1 MKGRGRAIDKVFE
14 ELEARLGRRR
24 VSRDPVVLGL
34 HAVDASSY
42 YFVPK
47 DLADRFV
54 LVAPEGPEEVAEVVK
69 VAYSHG
75 VPVIPQG
82 SSTDLS
88 MGGGVVSLTTAYQ
101 VETLGGGVVIHTARM
116 NRIPEISDVDRV
128 AEVEPGLRID
138 SLNEELGGTGL
149 FFPVDPASARAA
161 TVGGAIAAG
170 SGGLRGARYG
180 TMRDWVLGVEFV
192 DGIGRIHRTGCR
204 TVKCRQGYDITRLMV
219 GSEGTLG
226 IITKA
231 VLKLWP
237 RPASIARVM
246 AVFKGFR
253 ELYAFFMGVRRGRV
267 PMIAEYMDER
277 VSEKVIRNLGLS
289 IPPGHLVILD
299 VEAGSGEEAE
309 RILRDLVESARA
321 GGAVHVEG
329 AVSGEEGFERIYMVR
344 RAMFPSF
351 VRMRRRKHVVAEDTA
366 VPLSRIPEYVERLR
380 SLERRHGRDIDLGGH
395 LGDGNLHPHI
405 EGDLDDPEDRRR
417 IFEIAREMVAEAIRL
432 GGTASS
438 EHGIGSMKLDL
449 LIMELRSLGSE
460 HTIDL
465 MRSIKRAFDPKWILN
480 PGRVIPP
487 EG

>member
-1 MKGRGRAIDKVFE
+1 MGGDMEKVFE
-14 ELEARLGRRR
+14 ELRARLGKGR

-42 YFVPK
+42 YFIPK

-54 LVAPEGPEEVAEVVK
+54 LVMPEKPEDVAEAVK
-69 VAYSHG
+69 IAYNRG

-88 MGGGVVSLTTAYQ
+88 MGGGVVSLTTASQ
-101 VETLGGGVVIHTARM
+101 IETLGRGIVIHMARM
-116 NRIPEISDVDRV
+116 DKILEISETDRV
-128 AEVEPGLRID
+128 AVVEPGLRID
-138 SLNEELGGTGL
+138 ALNEALGDTGL

-161 TVGGAIAAG
+161 TVGGAVAAG

-180 TMRDWVLGVEFV
+180 TMRDWVLGLEFV
-192 DGIGRIHRTGCR
+192 DGVGRIHRTGCR

-226 IITKA
+226 IITRA
-231 VLKLWP
+231 ILKLWP
-237 RPASIARVM
+237 RPASIARAM

-253 ELYAFFMGVRRGRV
+253 ELYSFFTSVRRGRV
-267 PMIAEYMDER
+267 PLIAEYMDER
-277 VSEKVIRNLGLS
+277 VSEKVIKNLGLS
-289 IPPGHLVILD
+289 IPPGHMIIVD
-299 VEAGSGEEAE
+299 VETGSGEEAE
-309 RILRDLVESARA
+309 KISRDLVEAARTR
-321 GGAVHVEG
+321 GAVHVES
-329 AVSGEEGFERIYMVR
+329 AVSSEEKFERIYMVR

-351 VRMRRRKHVVAEDTA
+351 VKMRRRKHVVAEDTA
-366 VPLSRIPEYVERLR
+366 VPLSKIPEYVERLR
-380 SLERRHGRDIDLGGH
+380 MLERKHGREIDLGGH

-405 EGDLDDPEDRRR
+405 EGDLDDPEDRKR
-417 IFEIAREMVAEAIRL
+417 IFEIAGEIVAEAIRL

-449 LIMELRSLGSE
+449 LAMELRSLGSE
-460 HTIDL
+460 HTLDL
-465 MRSIKRAFDPKWILN
+465 MRSIKKAFDPKWILN